1 MDASLHALR
10 LILSGVFDDY
20 PQLRIVLGHM
30 GEGLP
35 FWLPR
40 IDKKMALFASV
51 KEPKRRLEKAPSQYF
66 LDNFHITTSGMNY
79 HAPMRLAHEVLGPD
93 RILFAVDYPFEQNE
107 EAVRAMDSVP
117 FSNEDRARI
126 YQRNAERVFKL
137 KSA

>member
-1 MDASLHALR
+1 
-10 LILSGVFDDY
+10 
-20 PQLRIVLGHM
+20 
-30 GEGLP
+30 
-35 FWLPR
+35 
-40 IDKKMALFASV
+40 
-51 KEPKRRLEKAPSQYF
+51 
-66 LDNFHITTSGMNY
+66 MNY